1 MGGQIAPHFY
11 PLEANPAKE
20 TSNFGLPARSCHSA
34 SPAACRWSGT
44 TFRACVVHL
53 KVAEIKIRDKQN
65 NTINRRHGEVKITSF
80 IKPCGS
86 GVIGPSAVW
95 ATFGVNSLRTV
106 WRYGCD
112 SVHFY
117 FSAMKREDISDSEKS
132 TSLLFFQFIFI
143 LNRLALLGY
152 SKYPFFDPTMHVTI
166 FIDICMSKCRTCACA
181 CITALLC
188 MRCMYNACGI
198 CGVKN
203 SIFVSRIYVL
213 LLCIFIYVVHNKLC
227 ILHLRHFVFHSTC
240 VEWT

>member
-44 TFRACVVHL
+44 TFGACVVHL

-117 FSAMKREDISDSEKS
+117 FSAMKREDISYSEKS

-143 LNRLALLGY
+143 LNRLALLEY
-152 SKYPFFDPTMHVTI
+152 SKYPFFWSDHACHNIYRHMYVKMPDMRVCMHYCTTVY
-166 FIDICMSKCRTCACA
+166 A
-181 CITALLC
+181 
-188 MRCMYNACGI
+188 
-198 CGVKN
+198 
-203 SIFVSRIYVL
+203 
-213 LLCIFIYVVHNKLC
+213 
-227 ILHLRHFVFHSTC
+227 
-240 VEWT
+240 